1 MDFAVLNWSG
11 FLAYSIYNLAGYLDP
26 SCMPGKVDIS
36 DVVFGIH
43 AWVLINITLVQCS
56 FYDVTP
62 T

>member
-26 SCMPGKVDIS
+26 SCMPGQVDIS

-43 AWVLINITLVQCS
+43 AWVLINITLVQCT
-56 FYDVTP
+56 FYDVKST
-62 T
+62 